1 MKFLVGY
8 SNDSSG
14 KDALKLGVAL
24 TEMTQGK
31 LIVCHIVAKTWHN
44 IALAKF
50 DEDYDQFLCDEA
62 QKALDDAKLTVPSHI
77 EARYIA
83 RTALSISEGL
93 KQTAKELS
101 VDCMVI
107 SGARIAIKG
116 QFFSGTVADELL
128 NQLSLPVA
136 LAPKGFAKNQGFT
149 SPLTRLSCAVSGSD
163 QSCNLAVSAGEWAE
177 IFNVPLRFVTFAVR
191 DRDITPTA
199 AGFDAENMVINEW
212 REQIEAEYAQATQH
226 WESDLPISLEIGDGP
241 TWKESI
247 QSIDWQA
254 SELLIVGTT
263 TSGIFKQ
270 VLVGKNAEKI
280 IRYASVPRLVLPRSI
295 D

>member
-14 KDALKLGVAL
+14 KDALKLGAAL
-24 TEMTQGK
+24 AEMTNGM
-31 LIVCHIVAKTWHN
+31 LIVCHIVAKTWHSMT
-44 IALAKF
+44 LAKF

-62 QKALDDAKLTVPSHI
+62 QKALDDAKLSVSADI
-77 EARYIA
+77 ESRYIA

-93 KQTAKELS
+93 RQTAKELS
-101 VDCMVI
+101 VDCIVI
-107 SGARIAIKG
+107 SGARIGIKG
-116 QFFSGTVADELL
+116 EFYSGTVADELL

-136 LAPKGFAKNQGFT
+136 LAPKGFSENQGFT
-149 SPLTRLSCAVSGSD
+149 QTLTRLSCAVSGSD
-163 QSCNLAVSAGEWAE
+163 QSCNLALSAGEWAE
-177 IFNVPLRFVTFAVR
+177 VFKVPLRFVTFAVR

-212 REQIEAEYAQATQH
+212 REQIEAEYAQATRH
-226 WESDLPISLEIGDGP
+226 WESDVPISLEIGDGP

-254 SELLIVGTT
+254 SELLIIGTT
-263 TSGIFKQ
+263 VSGIFKQ
-270 VLVGKNAEKI
+270 VLIGKNAEKI
-280 IRYASVPRLVLPRSI
+280 IRYAPVPRLVLPRST